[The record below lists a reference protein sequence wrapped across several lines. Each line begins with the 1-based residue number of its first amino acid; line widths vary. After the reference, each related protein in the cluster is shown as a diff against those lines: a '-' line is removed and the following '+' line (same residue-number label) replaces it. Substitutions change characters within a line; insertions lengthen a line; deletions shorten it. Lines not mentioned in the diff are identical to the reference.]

1 MIEPNYLTF
10 AIIKLVFSIKL
21 MENLGIFHS
30 LFQTRR
36 SAAVPIAEGFLKVL
50 TIIFK
55 CEFVKGI
62 KRVTKY
68 VTIDSADQRR

>member
-10 AIIKLVFSIKL
+10 AIIKIMFSIKL
-21 MENLGIFHS
+21 TENLGIFHS
-30 LFQTRR
+30 LFQTLR
-36 SAAVPIAEGFLKVL
+36 SAAVPIAEGFLKIL

-55 CEFVKGI
+55 CKFVKGI